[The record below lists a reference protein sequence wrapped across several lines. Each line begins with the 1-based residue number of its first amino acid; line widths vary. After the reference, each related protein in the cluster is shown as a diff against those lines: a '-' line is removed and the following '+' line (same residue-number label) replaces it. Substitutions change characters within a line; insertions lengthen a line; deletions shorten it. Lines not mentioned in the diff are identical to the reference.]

1 MEQKFKATWRRTLNG
16 GETKAVLRIKII
28 GQKVEMF
35 AQKYNKSVEQVQ
47 QTISACL
54 IENKRRN
61 LSNISDYINKNTEVI
76 VTRLEN

>member
-1 MEQKFKATWRRTLNG
+1 
-16 GETKAVLRIKII
+16 
-28 GQKVEMF
+28 MF